1 MMRFGSTPSG
11 KEEPPNSSSD
21 ITFTLDG
28 EPIPAWEGDTIAAAL
43 YAIGK
48 RAWRRSRYGDER
60 GLLCGIGYCFD
71 CLITVDGRPDIRAC
85 QTPVKEGM
93 VVTTNLKRG

>member
-1 MMRFGSTPSG
+1 MMRFGSTPSSKVG
-11 KEEPPNSSSD
+11 PT

-28 EPIPAWEGDTIAAAL
+28 EPIPACEGDTIAAAL

-71 CLITVDGRPDIRAC
+71 CLVTVDGRPDIRAC
-85 QTPVKEGM
+85 QTLVIEGM
-93 VVTTNLKRG
+93 VVTTNLNRG